1 MREKRIR
8 RKNDLKSIIYEH
20 IYNNLKTYIIVIII
34 FVIGIAL
41 GVIFVNN
48 TDEDEITEIREYITS
63 FIDSLKKDYHIDKTN
78 LLRKSL
84 WDNLILILSMW
95 FLGLA
100 VIGIPIVFGIVI
112 YRSFCIGYTI
122 SAVIAVLGTQ
132 KGIIFL
138 LSTIFL
144 QNLIFIPVIICMTIS
159 CIKLYKSIMK
169 DKRRENIKIEIIRHT
184 IISIMLFILLCI
196 SSLVEVY
203 VSTNILMLTINTI

>member
-1 MREKRIR
+1 MREKHKR
-8 RKNDLKSIIYEH
+8 RKNDLKTIILDHLYKN
-20 IYNNLKTYIIVIII
+20 IKSYIVVIII
-34 FVIGIAL
+34 FIIGITL

-48 TDEDEITEIREYITS
+48 TNESELTEIQEYITG
-63 FIDSLKKDYHIDKTN
+63 FVDSLKQDYHIDKIE
-78 LLRKSL
+78 LLKKSI

-100 VIGIPIVFGIVI
+100 VIGIPIVFAIVL

-122 SAVIAVLGTQ
+122 SAAIAVLGTQ

-144 QNLIFIPVIICMTIS
+144 QNLIFIPVIIFMTIS

-169 DKRRENIKIEIIRHT
+169 DKRRENIKIEIVRHT
-184 IISIMLFILLCI
+184 IVSIILFVLLVVA
-196 SSLVEVY
+196 SLIEVY
-203 VSTNILMLTINTI
+203 VSTNILMLTINAI

>member
-1 MREKRIR
+1 MREKHKR
-8 RKNDLKSIIYEH
+8 RKNDLKTIILDHLYKN
-20 IYNNLKTYIIVIII
+20 IKSYIVVIII
-34 FVIGIAL
+34 FIIGITL

-48 TDEDEITEIREYITS
+48 TNESELTEIQEYITG
-63 FIDSLKKDYHIDKTN
+63 FVDSLKQDYHIDKIE
-78 LLRKSL
+78 LLKKSI

-100 VIGIPIVFGIVI
+100 VIGIPIVFAIVL

-122 SAVIAVLGTQ
+122 SAAIAVLGTQ

-144 QNLIFIPVIICMTIS
+144 QNLIFIPVIIFMTIS

-169 DKRRENIKIEIIRHT
+169 DKRRENIKIEIVRHT
-184 IISIMLFILLCI
+184 IVSIILFVLLVVA
-196 SSLVEVY
+196 SLIEVY

>member
-1 MREKRIR
+1 MREKHKR
-8 RKNDLKSIIYEH
+8 RKNDLKTIILDHLYKN
-20 IYNNLKTYIIVIII
+20 IKSYIVVIII
-34 FVIGIAL
+34 FIIGITL

-48 TDEDEITEIREYITS
+48 TNESELTEIQEYITG
-63 FIDSLKKDYHIDKTN
+63 FVDSLKQDYHIDKIE
-78 LLRKSL
+78 LLKKSI

-100 VIGIPIVFGIVI
+100 VIGIPIVFAIVL

-122 SAVIAVLGTQ
+122 SAAIAVLGTQ

-144 QNLIFIPVIICMTIS
+144 QNLIFIPVIIFMTIS

-184 IISIMLFILLCI
+184 IVSIILFVLLVVA
-196 SSLVEVY
+196 SLIEVY

>member
-1 MREKRIR
+1 MREKHKR
-8 RKNDLKSIIYEH
+8 RKNDLKTIILDHLYKN
-20 IYNNLKTYIIVIII
+20 IKSYIVVIII
-34 FVIGIAL
+34 FIIGITL

-48 TDEDEITEIREYITS
+48 TNESELTEIQEYITG
-63 FIDSLKKDYHIDKTN
+63 FVDSLKQDYHIDKIE
-78 LLRKSL
+78 LLKKSI

-100 VIGIPIVFGIVI
+100 VIGIPIVFAIVL

-122 SAVIAVLGTQ
+122 SAAIAVLGTQ

-144 QNLIFIPVIICMTIS
+144 QNLIFIPVIMFMTIS

-169 DKRRENIKIEIIRHT
+169 DKRRENIKIEIVRHT
-184 IISIMLFILLCI
+184 IVSIILFVLLVVA
-196 SSLVEVY
+196 SLIEVY

>member
-1 MREKRIR
+1 MREKHKR
-8 RKNDLKSIIYEH
+8 RKNDLKTIILDHLYKN
-20 IYNNLKTYIIVIII
+20 IKSYIVVIII
-34 FVIGIAL
+34 FIIGITL

-48 TDEDEITEIREYITS
+48 TNESELTEIQEYITG
-63 FIDSLKKDYHIDKTN
+63 FVDSLKQDYHIDKIE
-78 LLRKSL
+78 LLKKSI

-100 VIGIPIVFGIVI
+100 VIGIPIVFAIVL

-122 SAVIAVLGTQ
+122 SAAIAVLGTQ

-144 QNLIFIPVIICMTIS
+144 QNLIFIPVIIFMTIS

-184 IISIMLFILLCI
+184 IVSIILFVLLVVA
-196 SSLVEVY
+196 SLIEVY
-203 VSTNILMLTINTI
+203 VSTNILMLTINAI

>member
-1 MREKRIR
+1 MREKHKR
-8 RKNDLKSIIYEH
+8 RKNDLKTIILDHLYKN
-20 IYNNLKTYIIVIII
+20 IKSYIVVIII
-34 FVIGIAL
+34 FIIGITL

-48 TDEDEITEIREYITS
+48 TNESELTEIQEYITG
-63 FIDSLKKDYHIDKTN
+63 FVDSLKQDYHIDKIE
-78 LLRKSL
+78 LLKKSI

-100 VIGIPIVFGIVI
+100 VIGIPIVFAIVL

-122 SAVIAVLGTQ
+122 SAAIAVLGTK

-144 QNLIFIPVIICMTIS
+144 QNLIFIPVIIFMTIS

-169 DKRRENIKIEIIRHT
+169 DKRRENIKIEIVRHT
-184 IISIMLFILLCI
+184 IVSIILFVLLVVA
-196 SSLVEVY
+196 SLIEVY

>member
-1 MREKRIR
+1 MREKRLR
-8 RKNDLKSIIYEH
+8 RKKDIKSIVLNH
-20 IYNNLKTYIIVIII
+20 IYKNLKAYIIVIII
-34 FVIGIAL
+34 FIIGITL

-48 TDEDEITEIREYITS
+48 INDSELTEINKYITN
-63 FIDSLKKDYHIDKTN
+63 FVNNLKQDYHIDKGQ
-78 LLRKSL
+78 LLKKSL
-84 WDNLILILSMW
+84 WDNLILILGMW
-95 FLGLA
+95 FAGST
-100 VIGIPIVFGIVI
+100 VIGIPIVFGIVL

-184 IISIMLFILLCI
+184 LVSIILSLLLVVA
-196 SSLVEVY
+196 SLVESY
-203 VSTNILMLTINTI
+203 VSTNLLMLSINLF

>member
-48 TDEDEITEIREYITS
+48 TDEAELTEIREYITS

>member
-1 MREKRIR
+1 MREKHKR
-8 RKNDLKSIIYEH
+8 RKNDLKTIILDHLYKN
-20 IYNNLKTYIIVIII
+20 IKSYIVVIII
-34 FVIGIAL
+34 FIIGITL

-48 TDEDEITEIREYITS
+48 TNESELTEIQEYITG
-63 FIDSLKKDYHIDKTN
+63 FVDSLKQDYHIDKIE
-78 LLRKSL
+78 LLKKSI

-100 VIGIPIVFGIVI
+100 VIGIPIVFAIVL

-122 SAVIAVLGTQ
+122 SAAIAVLGTQ

-144 QNLIFIPVIICMTIS
+144 QNLIFIPVIIFMTIS

-169 DKRRENIKIEIIRHT
+169 DRRRENIKIEIVRHT
-184 IISIMLFILLCI
+184 IVSIILFVLLVVA
-196 SSLVEVY
+196 SLIEVY